1 MNVLSDVA
9 YVANGIYFPRMHLI
23 GHSLGAHVA
32 GYTRDNKKRAGR
44 ITGLDPAGPLFEGTD
59 PKVRLD
65 PTDADFV
72 DVIHT
77 DKTGFGIKQSTGHV
91 DFYPNG
97 GENQPGCKASVAEY
111 FKKLI
116 KGEINEIAKSINC
129 SHMRATALFTES
141 INTRCWFLSF
151 PSENAVTCDT
161 VCSVMGYDSPA
172 GSPSGNLFLHTESS
186 SPYCSEYLNK
196 QY

>member
-1 MNVLSDVA
+1 MNVLNELA
-9 YVANGIYFPRMHLI
+9 HVANGKYYPRMHLI

-44 ITGLDPAGPLFEGTD
+44 ITGLDPAGPLFEGTYSE
-59 PKVRLD
+59 VRLD
-65 PTDADFV
+65 PSDADFV

-97 GENQPGCKASVAEY
+97 GENQPGCKASMAEY

-116 KGEINEIAKSINC
+116 NGEINEIEKSIAC
-129 SHMRATALFTES
+129 SHMRAIALFIES
-141 INTRCWFLSF
+141 INTKCWFLSF
-151 PSENAVTCDT
+151 PSPEAVTCDT

-172 GSPSGNLFLHTESS
+172 GSPSGNRFLHTDSVA
-186 SPYCSEYLNK
+186 PYCSEYLHIR
-196 QY
+196 Y